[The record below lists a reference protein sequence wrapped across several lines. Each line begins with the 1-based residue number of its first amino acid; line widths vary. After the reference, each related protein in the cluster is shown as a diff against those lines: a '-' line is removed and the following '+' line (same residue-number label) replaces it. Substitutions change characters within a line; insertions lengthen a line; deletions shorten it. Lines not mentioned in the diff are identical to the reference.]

1 MRYDVRSKTGII
13 ADGHLSFPMEDGQ
26 SFVATFE
33 ATSYDTREEVRYRI
47 QSRLLIWDS
56 LAVGSILT
64 AFMASYAYTF
74 HRAMIKM
81 AGLWMSLAAL
91 TLILLLAYLVY
102 YFLFRGLHKYRY
114 IYAIE
119 QFKRYHANEQWIA
132 IGEDVFLTS
141 EDHFFRE
148 LKDQCV
154 LNGFGL
160 ISVDRDHEPQL
171 LITPSRQEVFGSKRR
186 MTSFVEQNRFADSFA
201 GKTVKGWWGRL
212 KSKLPG
218 SKRMSEQL

>member
-91 TLILLLAYLVY
+91 TLILILAYLVY
-102 YFLFRGLHKYRY
+102 YFLFIGM
-114 IYAIE
+114 
-119 QFKRYHANEQWIA
+119 IA
-132 IGEDVFLTS
+132 
-141 EDHFFRE
+141 
-148 LKDQCV
+148 LKL
-154 LNGFGL
+154 LNG
-160 ISVDRDHEPQL
+160 IDV
-171 LITPSRQEVFGSKRR
+171 TVF
-186 MTSFVEQNRFADSFA
+186 V
-201 GKTVKGWWGRL
+201 
-212 KSKLPG
+212 
-218 SKRMSEQL
+218 